1 VKLPVLVLLQPGTAP
16 PARFLGLITLE
27 LTQVILELGFFLQ
40 SLIAR
45 KLRILAAIVVVGG

>member
-1 VKLPVLVLLQPGTAP
+1 VLVLLQPGTAP